1 MQPRQWPWKAESMG
15 CLKRKKH
22 LQCLQ
27 CGEWEQCSKARLETE
42 GGARKQ
48 EVLVG
53 GLGFT
58 GVQMPCWESLECLR
72 PHELEERAKVGDLM
86 EK

>member
-1 MQPRQWPWKAESMG
+1 MEGRERGVFKEEKAPPVSAV
-15 CLKRKKH
+15 C
-22 LQCLQ
+22 
-27 CGEWEQCSKARLETE
+27 EWEQCSKARLETE

-72 PHELEERAKVGDLM
+72 PHELEERAKAGDLV